1 MNSLLYYYNNVQ
13 KMAAYRQAKRMQ
25 RGALTAQGGF
35 STTDPAL
42 KQSPFTIQCVIR
54 PTKVIST
61 LQVAFNTKGDST
73 NPRVDLDK
81 SGNIV
86 IYGCGSI
93 LYNKPANLNSIYDIV
108 FVATD
113 SQLSLFVDGTL
124 ITSAPYANTI
134 SFYNIGFY
142 FANNSLYFQGDY
154 LLHRH
159 FNYAMSAD
167 EVKALDNNGDPMGY
181 VVPKESRYFE
191 KRYQSDFADGTD
203 GWGSANGSPNLSVVS
218 NGGILELSG
227 NYDAYQ
233 IMRTVGDAPKYASK
247 YKVRIELEERIS
259 LSSFL
264 FYPFSTTTFVV
275 GSFSEPTDVLE
286 GVTNKPSDILSRN
299 CYLYIYGLKPN
310 DLVRIKS
317 ISVEPIGLIAEYL
330 PQNLMYSKDDKAI
343 ATSWLD
349 SAKQMPLS
357 DEYMEPLFQSIG
369 GYDMAANGAPEI
381 LYNE

>member
-86 IYGCGSI
+86 IYGCRSI

-167 EVKALDNNGDPMGY
+167 EVKALDNNNDPMGY
-181 VVPKESRYFE
+181 VVPKA
-191 KRYQSDFADGTD
+191 KRDG
-203 GWGSANGSPNLSVVS
+203 L
-218 NGGILELSG
+218 L
-227 NYDAYQ
+227 
-233 IMRTVGDAPKYASK
+233 
-247 YKVRIELEERIS
+247 
-259 LSSFL
+259 
-264 FYPFSTTTFVV
+264 
-275 GSFSEPTDVLE
+275 
-286 GVTNKPSDILSRN
+286 
-299 CYLYIYGLKPN
+299 
-310 DLVRIKS
+310 
-317 ISVEPIGLIAEYL
+317 AEYL
-330 PQNLMYSKDDKAI
+330 PQNLMGQKERPLQVISENSYTWDNVTTGAPSLDIRTNPGIKTGVTYKVNLTVSCFSEGEPYLYAGSRVSIPAANGTYDLLVTPSGDYSYISVYGGTNIQLKNLTITVNKVEVANV

-349 SAKQMPLS
+349 SAKQLPLS
-357 DEYMEPLFQSIG
+357 DEYMEPLFESIG